1 LVEIKG
7 LEKFAPKDYPGMIAS
22 TVFLGSCNFRCPYCH
37 NAELVLNPGDIPTFP
52 MEYFVEFLD
61 SRKGWLEGVC
71 ITGGEPLLHQGLE
84 DFLSFLK
91 QRNLSVKLDTNGS
104 FPSRLA
110 RLFQMNLLDMVAM
123 DVKAPL
129 EKYEEVVRARIKEQ
143 DIRES
148 IQIILNSGVDYVFRT
163 TIVPGLVGQEEL
175 VKIGRMLQGAK
186 VFQIQRF
193 VPANTLDPSFEQR
206 ETFSKEEIL
215 AMAKK
220 IEGFFN
226 EVKVQGV

>member
-193 VPANTLDPSFEQR
+193 VPADTLDPSFEQR

>member
-1 LVEIKG
+1 VVEIKG
-7 LEKFAPKDYPGMIAS
+7 LEKFAPRDYPGVIAS

-37 NAELVLNPGDIPTFP
+37 NAELVSNPEHLPTFP
-52 MEYFVEFLD
+52 MEYFVDFLD
-61 SRKGWLEGVC
+61 SRKGWLEGICV
-71 ITGGEPLLHQGLE
+71 TGGEPLLHQGLE

-91 QRNLSVKLDTNGS
+91 KRKLSVKLDTNGS

-110 RLFQMNLLDMVAM
+110 RLFEMNLLDMVAM

-129 EKYEEVVRARIKEQ
+129 EKYEEVVKAKVEGE
-143 DIRES
+143 DIQES

-163 TIVPGLVGQEEL
+163 TVVPGLVGQKEL
-175 VKIGRMLQGAK
+175 VKIGRMLRGAE

-193 VPANTLDPSFEQR
+193 VPVNTLDPSFEQKK
-206 ETFSKEEIL
+206 TFPKEEIL
-215 AMAKK
+215 AMAKNV
-220 IEGFFN
+220 ERFFN